1 LLAALARTG
10 QYGVVRY
17 GLRRYWFVFD
27 LAPPPPQEGRG
38 ISLDGPSAWTPEARL
53 RAGVGV
59 TGIDEDDCRGII
71 EQRMLDGVP
80 LPKVSRVIA
89 DVDVS
94 TLGEHVL
101 PNMEAPIDRGIWF
114 PRGCL

>member
-27 LAPPPPQEGRG
+27 LAQPPAQDGRG
-38 ISLDGPSAWTPEARL
+38 ISLDGRSPWTSEALL

-59 TGIDEDDCRGII
+59 TGIDEYDCRRII
-71 EQRMLDGVP
+71 EQRVLDGAP

-101 PNMEAPIDRGIWF
+101 PNMEPPIDRGIWF
-114 PRGCL
+114 PLGYL